1 MSILVREN
9 ALSNSEPYPI
19 QSPLLGLSWEISM
32 RSSQSLRKLILVF
45 LWILDDA
52 FGLENGFRIVVDGFM
67 QELGVEI
74 HMERSDRERIWK

>member
-1 MSILVREN
+1 
-9 ALSNSEPYPI
+9 
-19 QSPLLGLSWEISM
+19 M
-32 RSSQSLRKLILVF
+32 RSSQSLRKSVLVF

-74 HMERSDRERIWK
+74 HMEGSDRERIWK